1 MAYKGKYIP
10 TNPHKYI
17 GNQRNVIYR
26 SLWER
31 RFMVYCDTTDKV
43 IKWAS
48 EEVTVKYIS
57 PLDRKW
63 HKYYPDFYV
72 ELSNQKGITKEYLI
86 EIKPKKQ
93 LKKPKQP
100 SRKSKSFLWES
111 REYVKNMSKW
121 EAAKRFCD
129 HKGWE
134 FKVLTEDHLLL

>member
-17 GNQRNVIYR
+17 GNHRNVTYR

-43 IKWAS
+43 VKWAS
-48 EEVTVKYIS
+48 EEVIIKYIS
-57 PLDRKW
+57 PIDKKW

-72 ELSNQKGITKEYLI
+72 ESVNQQGNVKQYLV

-93 LKKPKQP
+93 TKKPKQP
-100 SRKSKSFLWES
+100 SRKSKSFIWES

-129 HKGWE
+129 LKGWE
-134 FKVLTEDHLLL
+134 FKILTEDHVTL

>member
-17 GNQRNVIYR
+17 GNHRNVVYR

-31 RFMVYCDTTDKV
+31 RFMVYCDTTDKIV
-43 IKWAS
+43 KWAS
-48 EEVTVKYIS
+48 EEVTIKYIS
-57 PLDRKW
+57 PLDKRW

-72 ELSNQKGITKEYLI
+72 ELTNQKGITKQYLI
-86 EIKPKKQ
+86 EIKPKQQ

-100 SRKSKSFLWES
+100 SRKSKSFIWES

-121 EAAKRFCD
+121 EAAERFCN
-129 HKGWE
+129 HKGWI

>member
-17 GNQRNVIYR
+17 GNQQNVIYR

-86 EIKPKKQ
+86 
-93 LKKPKQP
+93 
-100 SRKSKSFLWES
+100 
-111 REYVKNMSKW
+111 
-121 EAAKRFCD
+121 
-129 HKGWE
+129 
-134 FKVLTEDHLLL
+134 

>member
-17 GNQRNVIYR
+17 GNQQNVIYR

-121 EAAKRFCD
+121 E
-129 HKGWE
+129 
-134 FKVLTEDHLLL
+134 DHLLL

>member
-17 GNQRNVIYR
+17 GNQQNVIYR

>member
-17 GNQRNVIYR
+17 GNQQNVIYR

-63 HKYYPDFYV
+63 HKYYPDFLAEV
-72 ELSNQKGITKEYLI
+72 KTKDGGIKTFLI
-86 EIKPKKQ
+86 EVKPY
-93 LKKPKQP
+93 KQP
-100 SRKSKSFLWES
+100 KPPVIKKRKT
-111 REYVKNMSKW
+111 KNHYTIRIEKILSHSPLRG
-121 EAAKRFCD
+121 E
-129 HKGWE
+129 G
-134 FKVLTEDHLLL
+134 T

>member
-17 GNQRNVIYR
+17 GNQQNVIYR

-31 RFMVYCDTTDKV
+31 RFMVYCDITDKV

>member
-17 GNQRNVIYR
+17 GNQQNVIYR

-111 REYVKNMSKW
+111 RESVKNMSKW

>member
-17 GNQRNVIYR
+17 GNQQNVIYR

-63 HKYYPDFYV
+63 HIYYPDFYV

>member
-17 GNQRNVIYR
+17 GNHRNVVYR

-31 RFMVYCDTTDKV
+31 RFMVYCDTTDKIV
-43 IKWAS
+43 KWAS
-48 EEVTVKYIS
+48 EEVTIKYIS
-57 PLDRKW
+57 PLDKRW

-72 ELSNQKGITKEYLI
+72 ELTNQKGITKQYLI

-100 SRKSKSFLWES
+100 SRKSKSFIWES

-121 EAAKRFCD
+121 EAAERFCN
-129 HKGWE
+129 HKGWI

>member
-17 GNQRNVIYR
+17 GNQQNVIYR

-134 FKVLTEDHLLL
+134 FKVLTDDHLLL

>member
-10 TNPHKYI
+10 TNLHKYI
-17 GNQRNVIYR
+17 GNHKKVTYR

-43 IKWAS
+43 VKWAS
-48 EEVTVKYIS
+48 EEVTIKYIS
-57 PLDRKW
+57 PLDKRW

-72 ELSNQKGITKEYLI
+72 ESVNQQGNVKQYLI

-93 LKKPKQP
+93 TKKPKQP
-100 SRKSKSFLWES
+100 SRKSKSFILES

-129 HKGWE
+129 QKGWE
-134 FKVLTEDHLLL
+134 FKILTEDHLLL